1 MSLIGRWERKNGE
14 GKKEGE
20 GRERGGRRG
29 SEEDKLNKE
38 IERMIWKNSLDVHI
52 QERKVERQGSLNFTL
67 FPLFFSCYF
76 VM

>member
-1 MSLIGRWERKNGE
+1 MGRVKRKGKEER
-14 GKKEGE
+14 EGE
-20 GRERGGRRG
+20 RRG